1 MIASNVT
8 MKDLQKACY
17 RAKVKLRDVRQEN
30 RKGTRIKFRLK
41 PFDGKY
47 NDWLWYRMGY
57 SGRKVH
63 AVCWHGHL
71 RFFRELYNLC
81 PKAKIIT
88 RDAKYNSRDDLED
101 KKMDSY
107 LMNMGSMIRPMIH
120 GKACFCELRQL
131 AKERKG

>member
-8 MKDLQKACY
+8 IKDLEKACY
-17 RAKVKLRDVRQEN
+17 RSKVKLQDVKTLN
-30 RKGTRIKFRLK
+30 RKGSRLRFRLK

-47 NDWLWYRMGY
+47 NDWLWYRMGH

-88 RDAKYNSRDDLED
+88 SHAKYNSRDDLED
-101 KKMDSY
+101 KKMVSY
-107 LMNMGSMIRPMIH
+107 LYNMGSMFRPMQY
-120 GKACFCELRQL
+120 GSACFCELRQL